1 MRFRYTIQIVFA
13 PIRYESYDSYHESY
27 DNDSYAKI
35 QILQSNATWFTLV
48 YLLKSRDEVF
58 CVFGKFHK
66 MVATE
71 FYAKIQI
78 S

>member
-1 MRFRYTIQIVFA
+1 MFCVFETSHKMVA
-13 PIRYESYDSYHESY
+13 TKF
-27 DNDSYAKI
+27 NAKI
-35 QILQSNATWFTLV
+35 RILQSNATWFTLV
-48 YLLKSRDEVF
+48 YLLKSREEVF
-58 CVFGKFHK
+58 CAFGNFHK